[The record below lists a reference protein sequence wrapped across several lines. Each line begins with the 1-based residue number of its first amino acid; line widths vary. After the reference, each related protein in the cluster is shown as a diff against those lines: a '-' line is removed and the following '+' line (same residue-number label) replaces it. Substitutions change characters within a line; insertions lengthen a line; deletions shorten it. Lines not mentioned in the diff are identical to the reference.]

1 MKNYSASI
9 FFGED
14 HDHAAHIRFSFGDS
28 NFGDSQMPEDIN
40 IEISH
45 VVWEGPDAEEQFGH
59 LNLGQPRQLGFF
71 RHRLFNLIASKM
83 TTKEIK
89 DAVDAGQNVYWENL
103 AYQVIKM
110 KGDYYIKMGS
120 HLIGLTWED
129 GKTLNGKPEDFFI
142 K

>member
-1 MKNYSASI
+1 
-9 FFGED
+9 
-14 HDHAAHIRFSFGDS
+14 
-28 NFGDSQMPEDIN
+28 
-40 IEISH
+40 
-45 VVWEGPDAEEQFGH
+45 
-59 LNLGQPRQLGFF
+59 
-71 RHRLFNLIASKM
+71 M

>member
-59 LNLGQPRQLGFF
+59 LNLEELLEDNPDNWVSLD
-71 RHRLFNLIASKM
+71 
-83 TTKEIK
+83 T
-89 DAVDAGQNVYWENL
+89 
-103 AYQVIKM
+103 
-110 KGDYYIKMGS
+110 DYSI
-120 HLIGLTWED
+120 
-129 GKTLNGKPEDFFI
+129 
-142 K
+142 